1 MRTREPVQFRVLK
14 NDETLRGE
22 IVRKAATIIDKSG
35 EGAVRVRDVCAK
47 TKTTAPTIYRLFGD
61 REGLITSAH
70 AYNFIRGQAELAE
83 RFATAI
89 YDCKNKSSL
98 VAIVHGLID
107 FMFTDSRSP
116 HRRTRAEVLGAA
128 MSNKSL
134 AKTISEAQSE
144 LNKKFGEPVRF
155 AQAKGWV
162 RDDFSCEAFIA
173 WLTGI
178 TTFRTLI
185 ELDPKRPLAD
195 EWDKISTKAI
205 CAVLG
210 IPEPKKVKGIKN

>member
-1 MRTREPVQFRVLK
+1 MRTLEPVRLRGMK
-14 NDETLRGE
+14 NDETLHGE
-22 IVRKAATIIDKSG
+22 IVRKVAAIIDKSG

-61 REGLITSAH
+61 RNGLITSAH
-70 AYNFIRGQAELAE
+70 AYNFILGQVELAE
-83 RFATAI
+83 DFASEI
-89 YDCKNKSSL
+89 YDCKNKSSF
-98 VAIVHGLID
+98 VAIAHRLTD
-107 FMFTDSRSP
+107 FMFSDSRSS

-128 MSNKSL
+128 MSNKLL
-134 AKTISEAQSE
+134 AKTINDAQSE
-144 LNKKFGEPVRF
+144 LNKKFGEPIRY

-195 EWDKISTKAI
+195 EWDKISAKAI
-205 CAVLG
+205 YAVLG

>member
-1 MRTREPVQFRVLK
+1 MK
-14 NDETLRGE
+14 NDETIHNE
-22 IVRKAATIIDKSG
+22 IVRKVAAIIDKSG
-35 EGAVRVRDVCAK
+35 DGAVRIRDVCAK

-61 REGLITSAH
+61 RDGLITSAH
-70 AYNFIRGQAELAE
+70 AYNFIRGQAKVAE
-83 RFATAI
+83 TFASAI
-89 YDCKNKSSL
+89 YDCKNKSSFI
-98 VAIVHGLID
+98 AIVHGFID
-107 FMFTDSRSP
+107 FMFSDSRGA
-116 HRRTRAEVLGAA
+116 HRMTRAEVLGAA

-173 WLTGI
+173 WLTGV